1 MPGTRLSLSQ
11 TNLKQRNKV
20 ETIFYL
26 IVHLVQVVRVSS
38 SIFGNKD
45 SMLLGIIILEV
56 INRIRTSSFSF
67 IFAIESIEKCK
78 MGLKKRNKR
87 KSYNLHPCHKF

>member
-56 INRIRTSSFSF
+56 TNRITTSSFFLLYS
-67 IFAIESIEKCK
+67 
-78 MGLKKRNKR
+78 
-87 KSYNLHPCHKF
+87 P